1 MTELLVLPLQDG
13 GTVVVE
19 INDAGRGPVTR
30 GGGRREELV
39 TDASETFEQA
49 LDRVLPALRSLAAR
63 VSAAAQG
70 PDEFTIE
77 FGLRLSAELGAIVA
91 KTAGEAN
98 FSVSATWK
106 RDAGLAPNPATEG
119 GGDGA

>member
-1 MTELLVLPLQDG
+1 MTELLVLPLQEG

-19 INDAGRGPVTR
+19 VDGAGRGPVTR
-30 GGGRREELV
+30 GGRREELV

-77 FGLRLSAELGAIVA
+77 FGLRLSAEMGAIVA

-106 RDAGLAPNPATEG
+106 RDAGPAPNPATEG